1 MKKIFQIAIVL
12 IVSSSMAWGQE
23 ALPWS
28 LERCI
33 DQAIQY
39 NLQMKRQELLTQST
53 EQDHRQSKLDLLPNL
68 NGSID
73 HQLGSGRVLD
83 RGTYQWVNTNVSQGD
98 LGLQSELNLFNGLQG
113 LNSMKM
119 YKANY
124 QMSMED
130 LEAMEDNITIQV
142 MTGYLDLLRNRELVD
157 VAEKKVEVT
166 AQQVERMERL
176 VEVGNEPKGRLL
188 EVKAQHSAAK
198 LTYTQAVNARD
209 ISKLT
214 LMHVMNITDDL
225 GFDIETPLLPDPST
239 VEIPELDSV
248 FQYALANLP
257 QIKSKEYGVEAMER
271 YVALQKGQR
280 SPRLFTRGLIYS
292 NYSDGLINPLDPDP
306 SNPSMVYPIT
316 DQISDNR
323 YKQVSFGLVVP
334 IFNRWKVQTSINK
347 AKLDL
352 YDAEYQFD
360 DAVLVL
366 QQTLQQYHT
375 EALAAMDNYQSAMEA
390 VANSDEA
397 YRFAEERFRV
407 GTGTSLEL
415 QEARNQ
421 LYESTSDMI
430 SSKFVLIFYARIL
443 DFYMGRDIL
452 F

>member
-1 MKKIFQIAIVL
+1 MLVASTMVR
-12 IVSSSMAWGQE
+12 GQE

-73 HQLGSGRVLD
+73 HQLGAGRVLD
-83 RGTYQWVNTNVSQGD
+83 RGTYKWVNTNVSQGD
-98 LGLQSELNLFNGLQG
+98 LGMQSEVNLFNGLQG
-113 LNSMKM
+113 MNSMKM
-119 YKANY
+119 SKANY

-130 LEAMEDNITIQV
+130 LEAMENNITIQV

-166 AQQVERMERL
+166 QQQVERMERL

-188 EVKAQHSAAK
+188 EVKAQHSAVK
-198 LTYTQAVNARD
+198 LNYTQAVNARD

-225 GFDIETPLLPDPST
+225 GFDIETPVLPDPSAI
-239 VEIPELDSV
+239 EIPELDSV

-257 QIKSKEYGVEAMER
+257 QVKSKEYGVEAMEK
-271 YVALQKGQR
+271 YVALQKGER
-280 SPRLFTRGLIYS
+280 SPRLFARGLIYS
-292 NYSDGLINPLDPDP
+292 NYSNQLINPLDPDP
-306 SNPSMVYPIT
+306 GNPTMDYPT
-316 DQISDNR
+316 STQVKDNR
-323 YKQVSFGLVVP
+323 YMQASVGLSIP
-334 IFNRWKVQTSINK
+334 IFNRWQVQTNIKK
-347 AKLDL
+347 AKIELR
-352 YDAEYQFD
+352 DAEYQYD

-366 QQTLQQYHT
+366 QKTLQQYYT
-375 EALAAMDNYQSAMEA
+375 EALAAIDNYNSALEA

-397 YRFAEERFRV
+397 SRFADEKFRV
-407 GTGTSLEL
+407 GTGTTLEM
-415 QEARNQ
+415 QEARNL
-421 LYESTSDMI
+421 LYESTSEMI
-430 SSKFVLIFYARIL
+430 SSKFVLIFYSRIL

>member
-12 IVSSSMAWGQE
+12 MVSSSMARGQE

-28 LERCI
+28 LDRCI

-39 NLQMKRQELLTQST
+39 NLQMKRQELLTLST
-53 EQDHRQSKLDLLPNL
+53 EQDHRQSKLDFLPNL

-73 HQLGSGRVLD
+73 HQLGAGRVLD

-98 LGLQSELNLFNGLQG
+98 LGLQSEVNLFNGLQG
-113 LNSMKM
+113 MNSMKM
-119 YKANY
+119 NKANY

-198 LTYTQAVNARD
+198 LAYTQAANARD

-225 GFDIETPLLPDPST
+225 GFDIETPVLPDPSA

-257 QIKSKEYGVEAMER
+257 QVKSKEYGVEAMER
-271 YVALQKGQR
+271 YVSLQKGQR
-280 SPRLFTRGLIYS
+280 SPRLFARGLIYS
-292 NYSDGLINPLDPDP
+292 NYSNQLINPLDPDP
-306 SNPSMVYPIT
+306 SNPTLDYPT
-316 DQISDNR
+316 SDQIKDNR
-323 YKQVSFGLVVP
+323 YMQASMGLSIP
-334 IFNRWKVQTSINK
+334 IFNRWQVQTNIKK
-347 AKLDL
+347 AKIDL
-352 YDAEYQFD
+352 RDAEYQYD
-360 DAVLVL
+360 DAVLIL
-366 QQTLQQYHT
+366 QKTLQQYHT
-375 EALAAMDNYQSAMEA
+375 EALAAIDNYNSALES

-397 YRFAEERFRV
+397 SRFADERFRV
-407 GTGTSLEL
+407 GTGTALEM
-415 QEARNQ
+415 QEARNL
-421 LYESTSDMI
+421 LYESTSEMI
-430 SSKFVLIFYARIL
+430 SSKFVLIFYSRIL